1 MNSMKTH
8 TLTARER
15 YVNTLLFKDTDR
27 VPLIPGYG
35 RESTHNRWHR
45 EGLPKGTENISEYAY
60 REAGG
65 TLDWPEA
72 GEDFVV
78 NSQMIPIFE
87 EKVIEKRESSQIVQD
102 WKGNICEIGLEFS
115 VAHLREPIDFC
126 TRSWIKCPV
135 ETRKDWEDMKK
146 RYDVDDP
153 GRFSDDAPEL
163 GQRLADRK
171 HPITINISGP
181 FWQLREWLGFER
193 LCTLFHDDPGWV
205 KEMIA
210 FWEDFIYR
218 LMDRMFTFLVP
229 DHVHFSEDMAYKAH
243 PMISPAMTREFLMPC
258 WSRWRR
264 KCHDAGVPVV
274 GIDSD
279 GDVSTLIPIMID
291 AGVDYVDPMEVA
303 AGNDLPAFRRE
314 YGQKIAFGGGID
326 KREIAKGGAYIAR
339 EIERLKPV
347 IESGGYIPGC
357 DHGVPADVSWDNFV
371 HYVKLLAKA
380 TGWL

>member
-1 MNSMKTH
+1 
-8 TLTARER
+8 
-15 YVNTLLFKDTDR
+15 
-27 VPLIPGYG
+27 
-35 RESTHNRWHR
+35 
-45 EGLPKGTENISEYAY
+45 
-60 REAGG
+60 
-65 TLDWPEA
+65 
-72 GEDFVV
+72 
-78 NSQMIPIFE
+78 
-87 EKVIEKRESSQIVQD
+87 
-102 WKGNICEIGLEFS
+102 
-115 VAHLREPIDFC
+115 
-126 TRSWIKCPV
+126 
-135 ETRKDWEDMKK
+135 
-146 RYDVDDP
+146 
-153 GRFSDDAPEL
+153 
-163 GQRLADRK
+163 
-171 HPITINISGP
+171 
-181 FWQLREWLGFER
+181 
-193 LCTLFHDDPGWV
+193 
-205 KEMIA
+205 
-210 FWEDFIYR
+210 
-218 LMDRMFTFLVP
+218 MFTFLVP

-303 AGNDLPAFRRE
+303 AGNDLPAFRRK
-314 YGQKIAFGGGID
+314 YGQKIAFGCGID
-326 KREIAKGGAYIAR
+326 KREIAKGGAYIAG